1 MTPERSWEE
10 DQQQV
15 SDENTVQVPTETDY
29 IVIVDRY
36 ELKVCLISAFFL
48 MLK

>member
-10 DQQQV
+10 DQQQI
-15 SDENTVQVPTETDY
+15 SDENPVQVPTETDY

-36 ELKVCLISAFFL
+36 ELKVCLIPAFFL